1 MAKVAPPEELA
12 KVDHTPPKKGWM
24 DMPVELK
31 EGRWCY
37 GSKPKDH
44 EVLGLPNPRSWSPGD
59 EDWKLPENWQEI
71 FLEGMR
77 ERLDKFRSFRLFM
90 DICVRC
96 GACADKCHFFIGS
109 GDPKNMPVL
118 RAELLR
124 SIYRGEF
131 TTAGKILGK
140 LAGGRKLTYDVF
152 KDLFYYFFQCTECRR
167 CSLFCP
173 YGIDTA
179 EVTMIGR
186 ELLNLLGCNIDW
198 IAGPVANC
206 YRTGNHLG
214 IQPHAYHSMVEF
226 FCEEIE
232 EITGILPEPSLN
244 RKGAEILFI
253 TPSGDIFADPGT
265 FTAMGYLMLFH
276 YLEGLG
282 LDITWSTYASE
293 GGNFGSFTSH
303 EMMKRLNS
311 KMYAEAKRLGV
322 KYIIGGECGHMWRV
336 CNQYMDTMTGPADF
350 LEVPKSPITGT
361 VFENAKSH
369 KMIHICEFTAD
380 LIKHGKLNLDLSR
393 NDQYKLT
400 FHDSCNP
407 ARGMGFF
414 DEPRYV
420 IQNVANNF
428 NEMPIDT
435 IREQTFCCGSGS
447 GLNTDEFMDMRM
459 RGAFPRANALQYV
472 HDKHDVNAMACICAI
487 DRATLTTLCEYWVP
501 EVEVIGIHELV
512 GNALILEGEKKRTMN
527 LRAEEFPWV
536 EEEEVEEAA
545 AEVILEA
552 AEEGVEEAAA
562 EVADEE
568 AAGEAEGEE

>member
-1 MAKVAPPEELA
+1 
-12 KVDHTPPKKGWM
+12 
-24 DMPVELK
+24 
-31 EGRWCY
+31 
-37 GSKPKDH
+37 
-44 EVLGLPNPRSWSPGD
+44 
-59 EDWKLPENWQEI
+59 
-71 FLEGMR
+71 
-77 ERLDKFRSFRLFM
+77 M

-124 SIYRGEF
+124 SVYRGEF
-131 TTAGKILGK
+131 TNAGKILGR
-140 LAGGRKLTYDVF
+140 LAGGRKLTYDVV
-152 KDLFYYFFQCTECRR
+152 KELFYYFFQCTECRR

-179 EVTMIGR
+179 EITIIGR

-198 IAGPVANC
+198 IMGPVANC

-214 IQPHAYHSMVEF
+214 IQPHAYHSMLEF

-232 EITGILPEPSLN
+232 EITGILPEPSFN
-244 RKGAEILFI
+244 RKGAEILFV
-253 TPSGDIFADPGT
+253 TPSGDVFADPGT

-282 LDITWSTYASE
+282 LDLTWSTYASE
-293 GGNFGSFTSH
+293 GGNFGFFTSH

-336 CNQYMDTMTGPADF
+336 CNQYMDTMNGPADF

-361 VFENAKSH
+361 VFESAKSH
-369 KMIHICEFTAD
+369 KMVHICEFTAD
-380 LIKHGKLNLDLSR
+380 LIKHGKLNLDPSR
-393 NDQYKLT
+393 NDQYKVT
-400 FHDSCNP
+400 FHDSCNT

-414 DEPRYV
+414 EEPRY
-420 IQNVANNF
+420 ILNNICNDF
-428 NEMPIDT
+428 HEMPINT

-447 GLNTDEFMDMRM
+447 GLNTDEIMDLRM
-459 RGAFPRANALQYV
+459 RGALPRANALQYV
-472 HDKHDVNAMACICAI
+472 HDKHEVNLMSCICAI
-487 DRATLTTLCEYWVP
+487 DRATLQALVDYWIP
-501 EVEVIGIHELV
+501 EVEISGIHELI

-536 EEEEVEEAA
+536 EEEEEEAEEEA
-545 AEVILEA
+545 LEVNLEA
-552 AEEGVEEAAA
+552 AEETAEELAAEAAEEAA
-562 EVADEE
+562 EE
-568 AAGEAEGEE
+568 AADEAAEEEAEGEK